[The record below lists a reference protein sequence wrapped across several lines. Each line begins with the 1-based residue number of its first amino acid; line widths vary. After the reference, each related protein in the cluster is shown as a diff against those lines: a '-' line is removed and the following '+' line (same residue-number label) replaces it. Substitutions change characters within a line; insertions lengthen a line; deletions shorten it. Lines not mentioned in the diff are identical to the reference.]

1 MNRFFA
7 SASVILVLN
16 AGCLFH
22 VFVRGLP
29 ARATEPAITGA
40 AVVPLEIPPARRVA
54 VPLAP
59 FLATSPTFE
68 DAFAA
73 AVAAAADRVS
83 AERAAGGEAV
93 RAVVELPPGRH
104 CIGRPLRIDGHNDL
118 GIDGGGCTLVQ
129 TAVDEVF
136 EITACRNVVISNLT
150 IDYYPLPFTQGTVV
164 ATNGNGKTIDVEV
177 DRGYPCDPTFAARLS
192 RGCFQVMDREQESFA
207 IGGRYAMHP
216 TAAEVIADGIIR
228 VEMAWGVNELGPGQ
242 RPLAVGD
249 VVTLLAFGPV
259 AIAVRASEGI
269 SFSQCRIHASPR
281 FGMVFLG
288 GGGGTVLD
296 RVHLVPGP
304 PPAGADQ
311 PRLCCTNADGTHF
324 NSVMRGPTIT
334 DCVYRLTADDPVNVH
349 GGFSYVVERLGPR
362 TLALSPRSDL
372 GLEAGDTIDAFDG
385 ETCVGKGKAVV
396 VDKMGRPSAGLEAA
410 IETVWRRK
418 SPTTV
423 KLVYEVTLDRDLDLS
438 VGDAVSSRTR
448 TGAGIVIRGSSF
460 HGGGRVMVKAPD
472 AVIENNTFSRTNAAA
487 IHVGSDIGY
496 WSESSF
502 AENVT
507 IRGNQFRG
515 CGMAANHFFAA
526 SEVFATV
533 YVGCTHPLEAPGLLP
548 TFENRNILIEGN
560 TIDDSYSAALEIT
573 NADGVLVRGNT
584 IGDTFLRGSAFAAGK
599 KYGIVPDAAV
609 IIAMA
614 RNVSLVGNSIATG
627 SVARRPVSIHSSCD
641 ASVRGVDPE
650 PAGKQ

>member
-104 CIGRPLRIDGHNDL
+104 CIGRPLRIDGRNDL

-164 ATNGNGKTIDVEV
+164 AINGNGKTIDVEV

-372 GLEAGDTIDAFDG
+372 GLEGRRHDRRLRWGSVRREGEGRRRGKEGQAVGWSRGGDRDRVAAEIAHDG
-385 ETCVGKGKAVV
+385 EAVV
-396 VDKMGRPSAGLEAA
+396 RGHARSRPRSF
-410 IETVWRRK
+410 RRRCGVV
-418 SPTTV
+418 SDPHRRR
-423 KLVYEVTLDRDLDLS
+423 DRDPRL
-438 VGDAVSSRTR
+438 VVSWRGTR
-448 TGAGIVIRGSSF
+448 DGEGPRRG
-460 HGGGRVMVKAPD
+460 H
-472 AVIENNTFSRTNAAA
+472 
-487 IHVGSDIGY
+487 
-496 WSESSF
+496 
-502 AENVT
+502 
-507 IRGNQFRG
+507 
-515 CGMAANHFFAA
+515 
-526 SEVFATV
+526 
-533 YVGCTHPLEAPGLLP
+533 
-548 TFENRNILIEGN
+548 
-560 TIDDSYSAALEIT
+560 
-573 NADGVLVRGNT
+573 
-584 IGDTFLRGSAFAAGK
+584 
-599 KYGIVPDAAV
+599 
-609 IIAMA
+609 
-614 RNVSLVGNSIATG
+614 
-627 SVARRPVSIHSSCD
+627 
-641 ASVRGVDPE
+641 
-650 PAGKQ
+650 

>member
-1 MNRFFA
+1 
-7 SASVILVLN
+7 
-16 AGCLFH
+16 
-22 VFVRGLP
+22 
-29 ARATEPAITGA
+29 
-40 AVVPLEIPPARRVA
+40 
-54 VPLAP
+54 
-59 FLATSPTFE
+59 
-68 DAFAA
+68 
-73 AVAAAADRVS
+73 
-83 AERAAGGEAV
+83 
-93 RAVVELPPGRH
+93 
-104 CIGRPLRIDGHNDL
+104 
-118 GIDGGGCTLVQ
+118 
-129 TAVDEVF
+129 
-136 EITACRNVVISNLT
+136 
-150 IDYYPLPFTQGTVV
+150 
-164 ATNGNGKTIDVEV
+164 
-177 DRGYPCDPTFAARLS
+177 
-192 RGCFQVMDREQESFA
+192 
-207 IGGRYAMHP
+207 
-216 TAAEVIADGIIR
+216 
-228 VEMAWGVNELGPGQ
+228 
-242 RPLAVGD
+242 
-249 VVTLLAFGPV
+249 
-259 AIAVRASEGI
+259 
-269 SFSQCRIHASPR
+269 
-281 FGMVFLG
+281 MVFLG

-304 PPAGADQ
+304 PPPGADR

-324 NSVMRGPTIT
+324 NSVVRGPTIT

-349 GGFSYVVERLGPR
+349 GNYCYVVERLGPR

-385 ETCVGKGKAVV
+385 ETCASKGRAVV
-396 VDKMGRPSAGLEAA
+396 VEKKVRSSAGLEAA

-418 SPTTV
+418 SPATV
-423 KLVYEVTLDRDLDLS
+423 KLVYEVTLDRDLDCS

-448 TGAGIVIRGSSF
+448 TGAGIVIQNSSF

-472 AVIENNTFSRTNAAA
+472 ALIENNTFSRTNAAA

-515 CGMAANHFFAA
+515 CGMAANHFFAE

-560 TIDDSYSAALEIT
+560 TIDDSYSAALQIT

-584 IGDTFLRGSAFAAGK
+584 IGPAFLRGSAFAAGK
-599 KYGIVPDAAV
+599 KFGIVPDAAV

-614 RNVSLVGNSIATG
+614 RNVSLVDNSIATG
-627 SVARRPVSIHSSCD
+627 PVARRPVSIHSSCD
-641 ASVRGVDPE
+641 ASVRVVQPE